1 MHTFP
6 HAFRNTFLASFA
18 VAALICG
25 AGAATSAGA
34 QEKTAA
40 QQSSAAASSTT
51 ASAAAGQQAAKP
63 EASRPAAKP
72 EDVSSPDA
80 ILAATYDV
88 ISGPPGARDWNRFY
102 SLFMPDARL
111 IATGYSKKDG
121 KQRVQSITPEGY
133 AKQAGDY
140 FLKNGFFEREIGRKS
155 ERYSNIM
162 QIFSTYESRNTK
174 DDKDPFARGINSFQL
189 YYDGTRW
196 WVVTIFWEEE
206 SPTTPLPKEFLS
218 TP

>member
-1 MHTFP
+1 MRPFSHN
-6 HAFRNTFLASFA
+6 FRNTFLASFV
-18 VAALICG
+18 VAALIGG
-25 AGAATSAGA
+25 AGFAASSASA
-34 QEKTAA
+34 QEKAAA
-40 QQSSAAASSTT
+40 QSSSAAAASTLST
-51 ASAAAGQQAAKP
+51 AKQEAKT
-63 EASRPAAKP
+63 EAPRPAAKP

-174 DDKDPFARGINSFQL
+174 EDKEPFARGINSFQL

-206 SPTTPLPKEFLS
+206 SPSTPLPKEFLS

>member
-1 MHTFP
+1 
-6 HAFRNTFLASFA
+6 
-18 VAALICG
+18 VG
-25 AGAATSAGA
+25 AGTSASA
-34 QEKTAA
+34 QEKSA
-40 QQSSAAASSTT
+40 AAASST
-51 ASAAAGQQAAKP
+51 AATGQEAAKT
-63 EASRPAAKP
+63 EAPRPAAKP

-140 FLKNGFFEREIGRKS
+140 FLKNGFFDREIGRKS

-174 DDKDPFARGINSFQL
+174 EDKDPFARGINSFQL
-189 YYDGTRW
+189 YYDGARW